1 MTTILTTEAPIVI
14 SPVRVEITYFNL
26 HGKMKDEGCV
36 FVMPDT
42 QVFQL
47 ADELRLL
54 FASGQRPGQRPG
66 MTPTT
71 DEAWMNNYIIHVDAS
86 TLTNGYP
93 FLISPRQANPL
104 DVKELRKM
112 TKDLAGTVE
121 KFSKIWQTVAA
132 SAENFTETWQT
143 VAVHAKQW
151 AEMQTLADS
160 VTTSSDEIGK
170 LADKIGAANG
180 QTISG

>member
-26 HGKMKDEGCV
+26 HGKLKYEGCV

-54 FASGQRPGQRPG
+54 FASGQRPGMSPAK
-66 MTPTT
+66 
-71 DEAWMNNYIIHVDAS
+71 DEAWVNSYIIHVDAS
-86 TLTNGYP
+86 ALTNGYP
-93 FLISPRQANPL
+93 FLITPRQANPL

-112 TKDLAGTVE
+112 TKDLADTVE

-132 SAENFTETWQT
+132 TAENFTETWQT

-151 AEMQTLADS
+151 AEMQALADS

-170 LADKIGAANG
+170 LANKIGAANE